1 MSRNCCSSTNRR
13 RESIPSR
20 AVSSGICCSNFPATA
35 SRFSSPRTTW
45 TKPSAAATS
54 PTSITANSSPT
65 VRRTRCANSP
75 TCSRPA
81 PCASRSPHPK
91 SPGRWLAPVKSKAS
105 AVQPSSASPSTRLS
119 TTTWI
124 WTTSARSFPGRAP
137 RSAKSARSLRASK
150 TSSWSSP
157 TRIRP
162 TATIWRPP
170 AKRRRPGMTDIF
182 RGFGAVFYKEALHVR
197 RDFGTLFFSL
207 IIPLLQMLLLG
218 YGIDTNIR
226 QINTVVFNADGR
238 RESRELLDRLKN
250 SDTFH
255 VVRYVNSDVEMN
267 EMIIGGKA
275 RVGIKIPV
283 DYSDK
288 LLHQMSAQVL
298 VLIDGSDSSV
308 AGQAINV
315 TTSIG
320 LDESLRRALTNNASS
335 AVDMRPKLLFNPD
348 SRSPNFFLPGLTA
361 ILLLNV
367 TTFLTAFSIV
377 REKERG
383 TLEQLFVTPVRP
395 MGLLL
400 GKLLPYLGIGFFEL
414 LLILTFMRF
423 VFLVPIHGSVLL
435 LGFLS
440 LPYLFAALSLGIL
453 ISSKANSQA
462 EAMQLAFLPILPNV
476 FFSGYIFPRETI
488 PTIFKP
494 LSYLIPASYF
504 INITRGVILRGAG
517 ISHLWTDGLA
527 LCLIGTL

>member
-1 MSRNCCSSTNRR
+1 
-13 RESIPSR
+13 
-20 AVSSGICCSNFPATA
+20 
-35 SRFSSPRTTW
+35 
-45 TKPSAAATS
+45 
-54 PTSITANSSPT
+54 
-65 VRRTRCANSP
+65 VR
-75 TCSRPA
+75 
-81 PCASRSPHPK
+81 
-91 SPGRWLAPVKSKAS
+91 
-105 AVQPSSASPSTRLS
+105 
-119 TTTWI
+119 
-124 WTTSARSFPGRAP
+124 
-137 RSAKSARSLRASK
+137 
-150 TSSWSSP
+150 
-157 TRIRP
+157 
-162 TATIWRPP
+162 
-170 AKRRRPGMTDIF
+170 DIF
-182 RGFGAVFYKEALHVR
+182 RGFGAVFYKETLHVR

-255 VVRYVNSDVEMN
+255 LVRYVNTDHEMN
-267 EMIIGGKA
+267 EMIIAGKA
-275 RVGIKIPV
+275 RVGINIPV
-283 DYSDK
+283 DYSDRLMHK
-288 LLHQMSAQVL
+288 MSAQVL

-320 LDESLRRALTNNASS
+320 LDESLRRVLVNNETF

-400 GKLLPYLGIGFFEL
+400 GKLLPYLVIGFFEL
-414 LLILTFMRF
+414 CMILTFMRF
-423 VFLVPIHGSVLL
+423 AFHVPIHGSVILL
-435 LGFLS
+435 AFLS
-440 LPYLFAALSLGIL
+440 LPYIFVSLSLGIL
-453 ISSKANSQA
+453 ISSKANSQS
-462 EAMQLAFLPILPNV
+462 EAMQLAFLTILPSI
-476 FFSGYIFPRETI
+476 FFSGYIFPRETM
-488 PTIFKP
+488 PTIFYVI
-494 LSYLIPASYF
+494 SYFVPASYF

-517 ISHLWTDGLA
+517 ITHLWIDALA
-527 LCLIGTL
+527 LFAMGTFLLVIAARRFQNKVIMA